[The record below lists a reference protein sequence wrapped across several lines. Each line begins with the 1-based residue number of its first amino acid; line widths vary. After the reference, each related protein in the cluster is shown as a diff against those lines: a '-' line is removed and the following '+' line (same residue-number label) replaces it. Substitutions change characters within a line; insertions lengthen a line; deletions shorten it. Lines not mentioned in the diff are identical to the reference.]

1 MRMRLVLMMAL
12 LAASGGTVACDD
24 DDGSSDGDADGDSD
38 TDTDGDTDGD
48 TDADTDGDTDTDTDT
63 EALHGTQ
70 PDEALGAPDFTAW
83 NSDGAERSKP
93 DLIGHPTVVWFYP
106 AAATGG

>member
-1 MRMRLVLMMAL
+1 MRLVLMLAL
-12 LAASGGTVACDD
+12 LVASAGSIACDD
-24 DDGSSDGDADGDSD
+24 DDASSDGDADTDADGDSD
-38 TDTDGDTDGD
+38 TDTDGDTD
-48 TDADTDGDTDTDTDT
+48 TDTDGDTDSDIDTD
-63 EALHGTQ
+63 ALHGTQ
-70 PDEALGAPDFTAW
+70 PDQALEAPDFTAW